1 MVESLKS
8 LSSSEEEYSGA
19 VSNDELESWRERVDE
34 SSKEDDVLLFEFFLE
49 RLRSCLSLLEASLTS
64 FRVCLIS

>member
-19 VSNDELESWRERVDE
+19 VSNDELESRRERVDE
-34 SSKEDDVLLFEFFLE
+34 SSNEDDVLLFEFFLE
-49 RLRSCLSLLEASLTS
+49 RLRSCLSLLEASLSS

>member
-1 MVESLKS
+1 MVESLKF

-34 SSKEDDVLLFEFFLE
+34 SSNEDDVLLFEFFLE